1 MAERIQTF
9 KLVTAVQ
16 GLITRDFEVN
26 DPNYVVPG
34 HADAI
39 VMGEFVELNAAYKI
53 IPSSGAG
60 LQFAVWVE
68 EGRSDVQAIR
78 QMTTLFGGTYEADTL
93 IFDSGAAPALGAKLE
108 VNNALTYNGR
118 TVSGLRTLVGAEQV
132 GWVTRTE
139 DVNNGYLRF
148 LQTLV

>member
-34 HADAI
+34 HTDALI
-39 VMGEFVELNAAYKI
+39 MGEFVEINAAYKI
-53 IPSSGAG
+53 IPSAAAGAS
-60 LQFAVWVE
+60 FALWVE

-78 QMTTLFGGTYEADTL
+78 QMTCLFGGTYEADTL
-93 IFDSGAAPALGAKLE
+93 VFTGTPALGAKLE
-108 VNNALTYNGR
+108 VDPSCSYGGR
-118 TVSGLRTLVGAEQV
+118 THSGLKTLGTAEVVGF
-132 GWVTRTE
+132 VTRTE
-139 DVNNGYLRF
+139 ATNNGYLRF

>member
-1 MAERIQTF
+1 MATIQTF

-16 GLITRDFEVN
+16 GLLTRDFEVN

-34 HADAI
+34 NAAAI
-39 VMGEFVELNAAYKI
+39 IMGEFVELNAAYKL
-53 IPSSGAG
+53 IPSAAAGAS
-60 LQFAVWVE
+60 FAVWVE

-93 IFDSGAAPALGAKLE
+93 VFTGTPALGAKLE
-108 VNNALTYNGR
+108 VDPATSYGGR
-118 TVSGLRTLVGAEQV
+118 THSGLKTLAAAVQV
-132 GWVTRTE
+132 GWVTRTAAS
-139 DVNNGYLRF
+139 NNNYLRF